1 MNKNEIIYG
10 ILVASND
17 YDRFL
22 KLNLKIYKKI
32 FSEFG
37 NFYIVNVSNLLISKD
52 KIILKER
59 KKKFFS
65 KKIKVF
71 KPKNKNDFLNFFNNK
86 TFVVFN
92 NLGRN
97 LSNLKV
103 NFYLNK
109 INYLQILL
117 MNYGHINNA
126 VELYKQKNIK
136 YVNFTGLKFYI
147 RRKLINYLYRLLILL
162 NIFPKID
169 IYFESSNQIFNNT
182 YKKIKFRKKIER
194 FIPFEINYFRNIFKI
209 NSRSYDNFKK
219 IKKSQSKYIC
229 FVDSNIDNLDVVL
242 REGRISNKLKILY
255 YSKLKKLFDLL
266 KLIFKKK
273 ILICLH
279 PKNKDPMIGKIF
291 KNYDMVKFK
300 TPEIIRKSYI
310 VLFHDSSAALDAIIL
325 KKNLLC
331 IRSKILGN
339 YWNDRIDQYI
349 KKLDLP
355 YINLDKEYKV
365 NKKTLFKKFRSARIK
380 QQKYIINNLQIDNNK
395 LGEDKV
401 IEIIKKFT
409 K

>member
-1 MNKNEIIYG
+1 MDKNEIIYG
-10 ILVASND
+10 ILVGSND

-22 KLNLKIYKKI
+22 KLNLNIYKRI
-32 FSEFG
+32 LSEFG
-37 NFYIVNVSNLLISKD
+37 NFYIVNVSNLSLSKE
-52 KIILKER
+52 KIIQKER

-92 NLGRN
+92 NLGKN
-97 LSNLKV
+97 FSNLKV
-103 NFYLNK
+103 NFYINK
-109 INYLQILL
+109 INTLQILL

-147 RRKLINYLYRLLILL
+147 RRKLIDYLYRLLILL

-209 NSRSYDNFKK
+209 NSRSFDNFKK
-219 IKKSQSKYIC
+219 IKKSSSKYIC
-229 FVDSNIDNLDVVL
+229 FVDSNIDNLDVIL

-255 YSKLKKLFDLL
+255 YLKLKKLFDLL

-300 TPEIIRKSYI
+300 TPEIVRKSYL

-355 YINLDKEYKV
+355 YINLDQEYKI
-365 NKKTLFKKFRSARIK
+365 NKITLLKNFRSAKIK
-380 QQKYIINNLQIDNNK
+380 QNKYIINNLQIDKNK
-395 LGEDKV
+395 LGENKV

-409 K
+409 Q

>member
-1 MNKNEIIYG
+1 
-10 ILVASND
+10 
-17 YDRFL
+17 
-22 KLNLKIYKKI
+22 
-32 FSEFG
+32 
-37 NFYIVNVSNLLISKD
+37 
-52 KIILKER
+52 
-59 KKKFFS
+59 
-65 KKIKVF
+65 
-71 KPKNKNDFLNFFNNK
+71 
-86 TFVVFN
+86 
-92 NLGRN
+92 
-97 LSNLKV
+97 
-103 NFYLNK
+103 
-109 INYLQILL
+109 

-147 RRKLINYLYRLLILL
+147 RRKLIDYLYRLLILL

-209 NSRSYDNFKK
+209 NSRSFDNFKK
-219 IKKSQSKYIC
+219 IKKSSSKYIC
-229 FVDSNIDNLDVVL
+229 FVDSNIDNLDVIL

-255 YSKLKKLFDLL
+255 YLKLKKLFDLL

-300 TPEIIRKSYI
+300 TPEIVRKSYL

-355 YINLDKEYKV
+355 YINLDQEYKI
-365 NKKTLFKKFRSARIK
+365 NKITLLKNFRSAKIK
-380 QQKYIINNLQIDNNK
+380 QNKYIINNLQIDKNK
-395 LGEDKV
+395 LGENKV

-409 K
+409 Q